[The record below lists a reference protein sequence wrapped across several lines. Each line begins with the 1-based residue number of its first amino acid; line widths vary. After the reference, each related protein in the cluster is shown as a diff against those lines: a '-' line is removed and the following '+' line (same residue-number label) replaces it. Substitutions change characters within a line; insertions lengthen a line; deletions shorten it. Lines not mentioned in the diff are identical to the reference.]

1 MPFEKNI
8 ALVETSWG
16 GHHPTYFKLFVR
28 ALLELG
34 CHVVAFCP
42 APEEIEAALDGLSV
56 EDRSRLKTRR
66 FRSVAPIQFL
76 PYRVKYRLTGFLT
89 TLKLSFAL
97 FRSEFR
103 LRKRFDLIFFASMY
117 DDHFSRRRESVFVF
131 PFPWSALYIYS
142 GRFRKLLPRASW
154 SDLPPWFATL
164 FLSSRMKSIA
174 VLDPGVTEMMQELC
188 GRPVISFPDLT
199 DERRAVSS
207 PIAAELKK
215 FANGA
220 PIVGLFGFLKPSK
233 GTMTL
238 VKLALDPANSDLCFA
253 FVGDLGIHGHT
264 KEELAVLTTL
274 STQLPNVFA
283 HFRRVHDETEFN
295 ACFCAADVIFAAY
308 LDFADSSGILT
319 KAAKFKKP
327 VIVSDG
333 YLMAERIR
341 KYRMGAVI
349 PQGDVQAAGNAIREL
364 LRQRDDASPSPDWEG
379 YCEEHSYS
387 RLKVAFANLLALD

>member
-16 GHHPTYFKLFVR
+16 GHQPTYFKLFVR

-34 CHVVAFCP
+34 CHVTAFCP
-42 APEEIEAALDGLSV
+42 EPEDVQAALDGLSA

-66 FRSVAPIQFL
+66 FTNVTPCRFL
-76 PYRVKYRLTGFLT
+76 PDRVKYRLATILS

-97 FRSEFR
+97 FRSEFS
-103 LRKRFDLIFFASMY
+103 LHKKFNLVFFASMY
-117 DDHFSRRRESVFVF
+117 DNHFSRRRESVLIF

-142 GRFRKLLPRASW
+142 GKFRKLLPRASL
-154 SDLPPWFATL
+154 SDLPPWVATL
-164 FLSSRMKSIA
+164 FRSPRMKSIA
-174 VLDPGVTEMMQELC
+174 VLDPDITEMMQELC
-188 GRPVISFPDLT
+188 DRPVICFPDLT
-199 DERRAVSS
+199 DQRLAVSS

-220 PIVGLFGFLKPSK
+220 PIVGLFGYLKPTK

-238 VKLALDPANSDLCFA
+238 AKLALDPANSDLCFA
-253 FVGDLGIHGHT
+253 FVGDLAALGYT
-264 KEELAVLTTL
+264 KEEQALLSTL
-274 STQLPNVFA
+274 SAQLPNVFSL
-283 HFRRVHDETEFN
+283 FRRVHDEMEFN
-295 ACFCAADVIFAAY
+295 ACLCAADVIFAAY

-319 KAAKFKKP
+319 KAATFKKP

-341 KYRMGAVI
+341 KFRMGTVI
-349 PQGDVQAAGNAIREL
+349 PQGDVQAAGIAIREL
-364 LRQRDDASPSPDWEG
+364 LRHRDDASTSPDWEG